1 MVDRGARV
9 EGLWV
14 FPSATDPQ
22 SYYYVPATARLVDDE
37 GGRPRFSF
45 LRYVINRP
53 GEEESSGGT
62 AQADGGGVLHFLVT
76 YDTPPEELR
85 RAERALKRLPGNEE
99 AVLRGPVI
107 FKSGRYALVSSI
119 VSPAG
124 QAEPQLLATGNAPVL
139 EGSQLALAFEL
150 PPERAT
156 LLLASLQSAT
166 PDVSLVFEMTLEG
179 FAEGFDADLVV
190 HWDEVYKSEA
200 WGVGGEMPLG
210 LAVAGAGAALS
221 GAGIA
226 AAAATSGAAAPLIA
240 AGVPLMAAGALLPG
254 VGGEGSGVFEELR
267 QSKAIELR
275 TRGESA
281 EMQAIL
287 DKAYA
292 KLLDL
297 LMEPVP
303 AEAPPEQQPQGIAGM
318 LAGAAKED
326 PSGRKPALI
335 GVSAGYK
342 LREERRT
349 GTTVLSMSQ
358 QESVERTTTIAF
370 NLGDLWKRVGDDPA
384 HFKTVN
390 LADAAFS
397 QREIRVGIDGAL
409 VPEFDK
415 FVNSVTATLRKRHQ
429 NGETTVQEVVIDRQT
444 FNRTSNDFRM
454 LYGWRGDHDREAWAR
469 YEYRTRWS
477 FKSGGAFETD
487 WHATDANLINL
498 YAPYRRKLV
507 RVVADRALLK
517 EERIRALVVQVDYP
531 FFGDMKRE
539 TFRLRPEAPPAGPEA
554 IELTIPREAGEY
566 HWVMTWYRQDGTRL
580 SAEGSGDDAIL
591 LADPPEPELVT
602 GADS

>member
-1 MVDRGARV
+1 MRIEVCSQRRAAALFAAALALACAFAGSASAQGVLLDRGARV

-22 SYYYVPATARLVDDE
+22 SYYYVPATARLVSDE
-37 GGRPRFSF
+37 NGRPRFSF

-53 GEEESSGGT
+53 GQKESSGGT
-62 AQADGGGVLHFLVT
+62 AQAGGGGVLHFLVT
-76 YDTPPEELR
+76 YDTPAEQLR
-85 RAERALKRLPGNEE
+85 GAERALKRLPGNQE

-119 VSPAG
+119 VSPQGA
-124 QAEPQLLATGNAPVL
+124 AEAQLLATGSAPVL

-179 FAEGFDADLVV
+179 FADAFDADLVV
-190 HWDEVYKSEA
+190 HWDEVYKQEA
-200 WGVGGEMPLG
+200 WGAGGDIPSTPFTTPSIL
-210 LAVAGAGAALS
+210 V
-221 GAGIA
+221 
-226 AAAATSGAAAPLIA
+226 
-240 AGVPLMAAGALLPG
+240 PG
-254 VGGEGSGVFEELR
+254 VGGEAKGLFEELR

-281 EMQAIL
+281 DMQLIL
-287 DKAYA
+287 DKAYT

-297 LMEPVP
+297 LLEPV
-303 AEAPPEQQPQGIAGM
+303 ADTAPEEQPSGIADLLSGS
-318 LAGAAKED
+318 AKED
-326 PSGRKPALI
+326 PSGRRPVLI

-342 LREERRT
+342 LRQERRS
-349 GTTVLSMSQ
+349 GTTVISMSQ
-358 QESVERTTTIAF
+358 QESAQRTTTIAF
-370 NLGDLWKRVGDDPA
+370 NVGDLWGDVGDDPA

-390 LADAAFS
+390 LADPAFS

-415 FVNSVTATLRKRHQ
+415 FVNSVTATLRKRHA
-429 NGETTVQEVVIDRQT
+429 NGETTLQEVVIDRQS
-444 FNRTSNDFRM
+444 FNRTTNDFRM
-454 LYGWRGDHDREAWAR
+454 LYGWKGDDDREAWAR

-487 WHATDANLINL
+487 WVGTDANLINL

-507 RVVADRALLK
+507 RVLADRAQLK
-517 EERIRALVVQVDYP
+517 EIGVRALVVQVDYP
-531 FFGDMKRE
+531 FFGERKRE
-539 TFRLRPEAPPAGPEA
+539 TFRLRADSPPGSSDSL
-554 IELTIPREAGEY
+554 ELTIPRDAGAY
-566 HWVMTWYRQDGTRL
+566 RWVMTWYAQDGTRL
-580 SAEGSGDDAIL
+580 SAEGEGDDAIL
-591 LADPPEPELVT
+591 LADPPASEP
-602 GADS
+602 GAES

>member
-1 MVDRGARV
+1 MPTERARRAALLLVAACALSAPAHAQAVLLDRGARA

-22 SYYYVPATARLVDDE
+22 SYYYVPASARLVADPD
-37 GGRPRFSF
+37 GKPRFSF

-53 GEEESSGGT
+53 GEKESSGT
-62 AQADGGGVLHFLVT
+62 SQAGGGGVLHFLVT
-76 YDTPPEELR
+76 YDTPAEEIR
-85 RAERALKRLPGNEE
+85 AAERALKRLPGNEE

-107 FKSGRYALVSSI
+107 FKSGRYALISSI
-119 VSPAG
+119 VNPAG

-156 LLLASLQSAT
+156 LLLASLESAT

-179 FAEGFDADLVV
+179 FADAYQADLVV
-190 HWDEVYKSEA
+190 HWDEVYKHEA
-200 WGVGGEMPLG
+200 WGIGGEAPSPG
-210 LAVAGAGAALS
+210 
-221 GAGIA
+221 
-226 AAAATSGAAAPLIA
+226 APLA
-240 AGVPLMAAGALLPG
+240 AVNAAFLPALLIPG
-254 VGGEGSGVFEELR
+254 VGGEAKGVFEELR

-281 EMQAIL
+281 SMQPIL

-297 LMEPVP
+297 LMEPVN
-303 AEAPPEQQPQGIAGM
+303 EAPPEEQPAGIAGM

-326 PSGRKPALI
+326 PSGRRPMPI

-342 LREERRT
+342 LREERRS

-358 QESVERTTTIAF
+358 QESAERTTTIAF
-370 NLGDLWKRVGDDPA
+370 NVGDLWQRVGDDPA

-415 FVNSVTATLRKRHQ
+415 FVNSVTATLRKRHA
-429 NGETTVQEVVIDRQT
+429 NGETTVQEIVIDRQT
-444 FNRTSNDFRM
+444 FPRASNDFRM
-454 LYGWRGDHDREAWAR
+454 LYGWKGDDDREAWAR

-487 WHATDANLINL
+487 WAATDANLINL

-507 RVVADRALLK
+507 RVIADRALFA
-517 EERIRALVVQVDYP
+517 EENIRALVVQVDYP
-531 FFGDMKRE
+531 FFGDRKRE
-539 TFRLRPEAPPAGPEA
+539 TFRLRTDTAPAPGEA
-554 IELTIPREAGEY
+554 IELTIPRDAGEY
-566 HWVMTWYRQDGTRL
+566 HWTMTWYRQDGTRL
-580 SAEGSGDDAIL
+580 SAEGTGDDAIL
-591 LADPPEPELVT
+591 LADPPERAAE
-602 GADS
+602 GAES